1 MLNYNVNYIILVRS
15 DHFKRTD
22 VLEERVL
29 IRHYEEHYSQ
39 MHCRIQIKPSSNFV
53 AINDK
58 SLTYDMQLIKK
69 VVRQLF
75 ILYYFLRH
83 IHIFVYFSKTIG
95 PWALSV
101 TRVTAVWLLQCIVEF
116 WFLFLNRSKYVF

>member
-1 MLNYNVNYIILVRS
+1 MI
-15 DHFKRTD
+15 
-22 VLEERVL
+22 
-29 IRHYEEHYSQ
+29 
-39 MHCRIQIKPSSNFV
+39 
-53 AINDK
+53 K

-83 IHIFVYFSKTIG
+83 MHIFVYFSKTKG